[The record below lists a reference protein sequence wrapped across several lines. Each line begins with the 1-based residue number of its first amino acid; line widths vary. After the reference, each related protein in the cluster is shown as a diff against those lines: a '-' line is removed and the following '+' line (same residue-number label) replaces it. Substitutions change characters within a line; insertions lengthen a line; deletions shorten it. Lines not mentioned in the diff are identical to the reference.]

1 MSEQTIPT
9 YESDEISML
18 DILLVLAESWKLLV
32 FGPLIAG
39 VLAGGLSF
47 LSPKTFESV
56 AVVRLA
62 EEEVALLHVA
72 SVLDP
77 LIEKF
82 GLLEDSDGILEDAR
96 ESLKA
101 RIVYAVDKKTKLV
114 TVAFKGQA
122 PDAAQKL
129 GRAAMDELL
138 VELLP
143 KGKDKEAIEQEIAI
157 NNQMIAD
164 DLYLVERQTGRLNT
178 TNTTNTTKGQIAN
191 LKLKNLELGMRL
203 KSKGKEIFAQE
214 PSLPQRKVSPNR
226 SMVVLRAILL
236 SGFLLLVFVFIRKA
250 LASVARDSATAAK
263 LIILKTILGLQNAK

>member
-1 MSEQTIPT
+1 MSDQTIPT
-9 YESDEISML
+9 YENDEISML
-18 DILLVLAESWKLLV
+18 DILLALAESWKLLV

-47 LSPKTFESV
+47 LLPKTYESV
-56 AVVRLA
+56 AVVRLT
-62 EEEVALLHVA
+62 EEEVAFLHVA

-82 GLLEDSDGILEDAR
+82 GLLEGSDGILEDAR
-96 ESLKA
+96 ESLKT
-101 RIVYAVDKKTKLV
+101 RIVYVVDKKTKLV
-114 TVAFKGQA
+114 TVAFKGQT
-122 PDAAQKL
+122 PDVAQKL
-129 GRAAMDELL
+129 GRAALDMLL

-164 DLYLVERQTGRLNT
+164 ALYLVERETGKINT
-178 TNTTNTTKGQIAN
+178 ANTAKGQIVN

-214 PSLPQRKVSPNR
+214 PSLPQRKVSPNS
-226 SMVVLRAILL
+226 SMVVLKVILL
-236 SGFLLLVFVFIRKA
+236 TGFVLLMFVFIRKA
-250 LASVARDSATAAK
+250 LASIERDSATAAK
-263 LIILKTILGLQNAK
+263 LIILKTILGVQNAK